1 MRSIVMGVLLF
12 LLLFA
17 LVPPLST
24 PMTLTMIQSQ
34 SLALALLPFFAFWLL
49 RRRLYQ

>member
-1 MRSIVMGVLLF
+1 MKSIVVGVLLF
-12 LLLFA
+12 LLLFL

-24 PMTLTMIQSQ
+24 PMTLTLVQSQ
-34 SLALALLPFFAFWLL
+34 LLAITLLPFFALWLL